1 MANSVLTV
9 KQAQTIIAKTAAA
22 MFKDKCQFL
31 NTIDVEPDAT
41 FKGANGYM
49 AGDTITINK
58 PARFTMNSTADITSA
73 IQDIVEE
80 KTTLSLSNQRNVP
93 IAMTSA
99 EIATDLALKDWMG
112 RVLDPAITTLA
123 NGIEAE
129 CLTAAKNAVGNSV
142 GTPGSG
148 LFDTDMMLG
157 ARELLGKNLAPMDD
171 KRFALLDSS
180 AMRKAVN
187 ARKGLFQDSDEVAKQ
202 YKSGAM
208 GRSEGFVYLENN
220 LLPTHINGNDV
231 TGVTVRTTVST
242 QGSTT
247 LAVQGLTTTTGTVK
261 KGSVIT
267 VANVFAVHPVTKT
280 QYSYLQQFVV
290 TADATADGSGNAD
303 LQVYPPMYT
312 SAAGGRQ
319 NISAFPNSSGG
330 TIVFVGSDSTAAAGG
345 YSNSLAYQKSAF
357 RLVSAPLVLP
367 DGVHMASQER
377 QDGVSIRV
385 IQDYIPL
392 TDKMVMRVDVLYG
405 FAAVRPEWATRLW
418 A

>member
-9 KQAQTIIAKTAAA
+9 KQAQTIIAKGAAK

-80 KTTLSLSNQRNVP
+80 KTTLTLSNQRNVP

-99 EIATDLALKDWMG
+99 EIATDLALKDWMN

-129 CLTAAKNAVGNSV
+129 CLVAAKNAVGNSV
-142 GTPGSG
+142 GTAGSS
-148 LFDTDMMLG
+148 LFDTDMMLSAG
-157 ARELLGKNLAPMDD
+157 ELLDKNLAPLDD

-180 AMRKAVN
+180 AARKAVN
-187 ARKGLFQDSDEVAKQ
+187 ARKGLFQSSEAIAQQ
-202 YKSGAM
+202 YKAGAM
-208 GRSEGFVYLENN
+208 GMADGFTYLKNN
-220 LLPTHINGNDV
+220 LLPRHTNGNDV
-231 TGVTVRTTVST
+231 TGVSVRTTVSS

-247 LAVQGLTTTTGTVK
+247 ISVQGITSTTGTIT

-267 VANVFAVHPVTKT
+267 IANVYAVHPVTKQ
-280 QYSYLQQFVV
+280 QYDYLQQFVV
-290 TADATADGSGNAD
+290 TADVTADGSGYAD
-303 LQVYPPMYT
+303 LSVYPAMYT
-312 SAAGGRQ
+312 TGGRQ

-330 TIVFVGSDSTAAAGG
+330 TVTFVGSASTG
-345 YSNSLAYQKSAF
+345 YGNSLAYQKSAF

-377 QDGVSIRV
+377 QDGISIRV